1 MKSSLLLAISAL
13 IVSLFVRSAM
23 KVGLETTP
31 ARTAVVAAQVDD
43 SASTAGYWAAWSEAA
58 SH

>member
-13 IVSLFVRSAM
+13 VVSLFVRSAL
-23 KVGLETTP
+23 KVEVAPTP
-31 ARTAVVAAQVDD
+31 ARPAAVAAQVDD
-43 SASTAGYWAAWSEAA
+43 SASTGYWAAWSEAA

>member
-13 IVSLFVRSAM
+13 IVSLFVRTAM
-23 KVGLETTP
+23 KTDLDTAP
-31 ARTAVVAAQVDD
+31 ARTAAVAAQADD
-43 SASTAGYWAAWSEAA
+43 SATSAGYWAAWSEAA